1 MFGWFRRRRWD
12 DVVLSM
18 IRDGRRTDL
27 TAGEL
32 ALGNKLAADA
42 LLAVLA
48 EKGLVDP
55 AEVQARIRELRE
67 RHWRAAGDS
76 AAPTTS
82 ADPTTPAAPHGRPPA
97 EPEP

>member
-1 MFGWFRRRRWD
+1 VFGWFKRRRRD

-67 RHWRAAGDS
+67 RHWRPAAAPADGDS
-76 AAPTTS
+76 T
-82 ADPTTPAAPHGRPPA
+82 ADPARRPPA